1 LCLCCSVLLLL
12 FYKAPYTSYRDAGVG
27 VRIKTAVKRIFC
39 TYVLELNQQMHSKM
53 SRAAYENDSNDSDT
67 SLVSLR
73 TVSSAVDCVGQVAA
87 C

>member
-1 LCLCCSVLLLL
+1 
-12 FYKAPYTSYRDAGVG
+12 
-27 VRIKTAVKRIFC
+27 
-39 TYVLELNQQMHSKM
+39 MHSKM